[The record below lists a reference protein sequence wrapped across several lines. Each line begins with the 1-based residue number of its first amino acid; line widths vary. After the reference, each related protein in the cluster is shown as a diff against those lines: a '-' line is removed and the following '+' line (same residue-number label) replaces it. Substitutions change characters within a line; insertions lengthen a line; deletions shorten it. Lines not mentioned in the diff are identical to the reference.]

1 MACAAWHGI
10 KLASSLPFTLR
21 RTTKVDTVLRLI
33 KLAAT
38 SPIVLTTGL
47 CGASGLRAAHGLW
60 TIRGATSGDAS
71 RITSLSPGRDT
82 ASRAVRGS
90 ATI

>member
-1 MACAAWHGI
+1 M
-10 KLASSLPFTLR
+10 PFILR
-21 RTTKVDTVLRLI
+21 RATKVDTVLRLI

-47 CGASGLRAAHGLW
+47 WGASGLRAAHGLW

-71 RITSLSPGRDT
+71 RIASLSPGRD
-82 ASRAVRGS
+82 ASGGAVRGS
-90 ATI
+90 ATL

>member
-1 MACAAWHGI
+1 
-10 KLASSLPFTLR
+10 
-21 RTTKVDTVLRLI
+21 LRLI

-47 CGASGLRAAHGLW
+47 WGASGLRAAHGLW

-71 RITSLSPGRDT
+71 RIASLELGGDA
-82 ASRAVRGS
+82 ASRATRGD
-90 ATI
+90 AAM